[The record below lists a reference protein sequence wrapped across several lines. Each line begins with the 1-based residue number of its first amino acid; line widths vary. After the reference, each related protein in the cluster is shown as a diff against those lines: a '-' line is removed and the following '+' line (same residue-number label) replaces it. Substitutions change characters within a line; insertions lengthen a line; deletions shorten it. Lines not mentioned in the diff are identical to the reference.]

1 MGNYD
6 KSHNGIF
13 QSKDYVWNY
22 NDKGEY
28 VDTETTFRTRLG
40 KIVDFGRK
48 ILGVAGRDEI

>member
-6 KSHNGIF
+6 EKHNGIF

-48 ILGVAGRDEI
+48 VLGVAGRDEI